1 MATKPVAKP
10 ASPQATVEPLPN
22 FQSARAIPN
31 PCCAVCNWWR
41 PHSAGATGNCI
52 AEPPRIL
59 VQVPSQ
65 VPVYYAEEI
74 PLALRGSQFCVH
86 PTTAAAEVCRL
97 FQSKE
102 IVP

>member
-1 MATKPVAKP
+1 MATKAVVKP
-10 ASPQATVEPLPN
+10 AAALAAVEPLPN
-22 FQSARAIPN
+22 PQSLTPN
-31 PCCAVCNWWR
+31 PCCSLCNWWR

-74 PLALRGSQFCVH
+74 PLALRGSQFCIH
-86 PTTAAAEVCRL
+86 PATAAAECCRL
-97 FQSKE
+97 FQLKE
-102 IVP
+102 IMP